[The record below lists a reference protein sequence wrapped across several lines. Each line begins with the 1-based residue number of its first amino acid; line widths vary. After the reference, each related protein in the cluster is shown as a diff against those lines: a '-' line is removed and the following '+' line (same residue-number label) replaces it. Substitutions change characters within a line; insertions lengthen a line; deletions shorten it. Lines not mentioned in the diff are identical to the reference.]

1 MQTGVQRVAFLCSPL
16 FCALAVSLSLSSMSA
31 GSTPNPRSNFRIS
44 VGDSALFV
52 VLVGI
57 VLIILGKR
65 ETFITVNGYYNQQ
78 LDYFFQYVTFL
89 GDGLIYIPI
98 VIYSLLFN
106 RKFLVPV
113 LAGIII
119 CTIITQFLKNVVFP
133 DQLRPLSL
141 EIEKIFIHKVQ
152 GVPLHRRH
160 SFPSG
165 HTSTAFTMALLL
177 CSILKNKV
185 WAFVLPLIAFLV
197 GYSRVYLAQHFP
209 TDVCAGM
216 VVGIVSAYLSLL
228 IYDAYFKRQ
237 ANDKIHPPV

>member
-1 MQTGVQRVAFLCSPL
+1 MSF
-16 FCALAVSLSLSSMSA
+16 SSSA
-31 GSTPNPRSNFRIS
+31 NPRFNFRIS
-44 VGDSALFV
+44 VAVSLFLV
-52 VLVGI
+52 VIVGI
-57 VLIILGKR
+57 ILMIFGKR
-65 ETFITVNGYYNQQ
+65 GTFITVNGNYNLQ
-78 LDYFFQYVTFL
+78 LDYFFQYITFL

-98 VIYSLLFN
+98 VVYCLVFN

-141 EIEKIFIHKVQ
+141 EVERIFIHKVQ

-216 VVGIVSAYLSLL
+216 VVGIISAYLSLL
-228 IYDAYFKRQ
+228 VYDAFLKRQ
-237 ANDKIHPPV
+237 AVKTNPQV